1 MGGVKCPDKC
11 GPIGKEWRKLEE
23 IKQRTAMNAMRKR
36 QELVK
41 DAKTLREGVQLSITQ
56 LEGEIRN
63 LEAKKEELEKT
74 YKDVERREKGK
85 VVGSKGKGSKVTILA
100 GLAKDRV
107 EVLRDAL
114 VNIAEKRDELR
125 NRVDQLEAI
134 LTTFKEE
141 YNPNFNDEGVKRAV
155 KAWEDYAT
163 GKAVED
169 QAAEDALDQQIED
182 ITEPD
187 SETQGINWAEWETE
201 QESDTDASE
210 YRLLEV
216 LLLNEIANAVAVY
229 KFEEYLPGFVREWI
243 HTKITDFRIMLV
255 ENGILANNADSESK
269 AVTDAR
275 NAFEGASR
283 DLDSSRSSLDDQRTD
298 LEKDYGADDIFRA
311 LKGACIETDSG
322 EYTYELCWLDRT
334 SQKSKKGG
342 GSTNMGNFVRFSTLE
357 VDEEVSADG
366 RGLGQGERVALLY
379 ENGQHCWNG
388 PNRQTTVVLGCAEK
402 DEIWKVQEQEKCM
415 YRMDVGTPA
424 VCGTAAAAKAEE
436 QVKDEL

>member
-216 LLLNEIANAVAVY
+216 LCL
-229 KFEEYLPGFVREWI
+229 
-243 HTKITDFRIMLV
+243 TKSLMPLQSTSL
-255 ENGILANNADSESK
+255 
-269 AVTDAR
+269 
-275 NAFEGASR
+275 
-283 DLDSSRSSLDDQRTD
+283 RST
-298 LEKDYGADDIFRA
+298 FRA
-311 LKGACIETDSG
+311 S
-322 EYTYELCWLDRT
+322 
-334 SQKSKKGG
+334 SVN
-342 GSTNMGNFVRFSTLE
+342 GSTPRSQTSASCSWRTASWLTTPTL
-357 VDEEVSADG
+357 SPK
-366 RGLGQGERVALLY
+366 L
-379 ENGQHCWNG
+379 
-388 PNRQTTVVLGCAEK
+388 
-402 DEIWKVQEQEKCM
+402 
-415 YRMDVGTPA
+415 
-424 VCGTAAAAKAEE
+424 
-436 QVKDEL
+436 